1 MHIRAL
7 TICFV
12 FAATFGTMLAA
23 GPDVQ
28 ASAGASA
35 INARIGEPSMSAD
48 NGVLTIKASPD
59 TAETFH
65 VYGITG
71 QLVKRVDVKA
81 GDSAQHELK
90 RGLYI
95 VKCSRW
101 ARKIMMK

>member
-23 GPDVQ
+23 GPDVH
-28 ASAGASA
+28 
-35 INARIGEPSMSAD
+35 ARIGEPSMSAD

-81 GDSAQHELK
+81 GDSAQLELK

>member
-48 NGVLTIKASPD
+48 NGVLTIK
-59 TAETFH
+59 TFH

-81 GDSAQHELK
+81 GDSAQLELK

>member
-81 GDSAQHELK
+81 GDSAQLEKSEAK
-90 RGLYI
+90 R
-95 VKCSRW
+95 S
-101 ARKIMMK
+101 